1 MAKGTKMS
9 IYPVLNGEVMVS
21 LVLYNWQ
28 NSLTLAHFSSLQT
41 LVTFKLTAF
50 AGIAQYL

>member
-1 MAKGTKMS
+1 M
-9 IYPVLNGEVMVS
+9 ES
-21 LVLYNWQ
+21 LHSLRAVGSTSRKPLILYNWQ